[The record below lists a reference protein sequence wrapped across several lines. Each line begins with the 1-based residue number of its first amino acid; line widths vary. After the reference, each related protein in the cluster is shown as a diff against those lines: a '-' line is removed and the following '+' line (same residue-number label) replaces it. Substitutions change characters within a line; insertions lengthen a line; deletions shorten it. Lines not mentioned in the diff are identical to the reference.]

1 MASVNPENV
10 FEPHVLRDED
20 DLTEA
25 LNQLLQDVAR
35 EAFLI
40 LNDMQLTCGAITKKT
55 SRYQNQLIVNKV
67 LLANAKGELVNT
79 LELIELYHDHIRKY
93 HELLAA
99 EVCSYKIPLWAYKQL
114 RHQLVLRVVIDIR
127 TIKRCVEGF
136 SRLRERKK
144 KKDFLMD
151 RWHRELV
158 NFAILET

>member
-1 MASVNPENV
+1 MASVTIENV
-10 FEPHVLRDED
+10 FDRHALRDED

-25 LNQLLQDVAR
+25 LNQLMQDIAR

-67 LLANAKGELVNT
+67 LSANTKGELVNI
-79 LELIELYHDHIRKY
+79 LELIELYHGHIRKY
-93 HELLAA
+93 HELLATN
-99 EVCSYKIPLWAYKQL
+99 VCSYKIPMWAFKQL

-127 TIKRCVEGF
+127 TIKRCVDGF

-151 RWHRELV
+151 RWQRELV